1 MDLTRRFRD
10 KMMKERL
17 IFAYRGEV
25 TKENSI
31 PLLMLLDKEMENSE
45 FAIVGRKRLF
55 MFVLESL
62 QNVSRHTSGDL
73 YADMSLVVYSK
84 TDNGYTVTTGNVVP
98 SSSTNLLKEKL
109 EQINSLDA
117 KEIREVYRQML
128 SVAEFSDKGGAGLGL
143 IEMAKKTG
151 NKLDYA
157 FVELDG
163 DYSYFILSKTVDE
176 GGIGMHYEGQE
187 KKFRGKTIS
196 HLERLMA
203 DNNVNMIWCGH
214 ISSDVGKEVL
224 SFTEAKLAEDDI
236 ELILKRRV
244 FGTLVEL
251 LDNVANYSPGKE
263 AESKFGM
270 PVAMIK
276 LKDKVY
282 SITTGNL
289 ILNAQISHLKEK
301 IDIINKYDKKGL
313 KEFFV
318 RSLSGQTIKTD
329 STGNMGLIDMARKS
343 GSKLEY
349 QFEKVN
355 KLYSYYIVTV
365 NISDKKL

>member
-1 MDLTRRFRD
+1 
-10 KMMKERL
+10 
-17 IFAYRGEV
+17 
-25 TKENSI
+25 
-31 PLLMLLDKEMENSE
+31 
-45 FAIVGRKRLF
+45 
-55 MFVLESL
+55 
-62 QNVSRHTSGDL
+62 
-73 YADMSLVVYSK
+73 
-84 TDNGYTVTTGNVVP
+84 
-98 SSSTNLLKEKL
+98 
-109 EQINSLDA
+109 
-117 KEIREVYRQML
+117 
-128 SVAEFSDKGGAGLGL
+128 
-143 IEMAKKTG
+143 
-151 NKLDYA
+151 
-157 FVELDG
+157 
-163 DYSYFILSKTVDE
+163 
-176 GGIGMHYEGQE
+176 
-187 KKFRGKTIS
+187 
-196 HLERLMA
+196 MA
-203 DNNVNMIWCGH
+203 DNNVNMIWCGQ

-224 SFTEAKLAEDDI
+224 SFTETKLAEDDI

-251 LDNVANYSPGKE
+251 LDNVANYSPGRE
-263 AESKFGM
+263 AESKFAM

-289 ILNAQISHLKEK
+289 ILNSQISHLKEK

-318 RSLSGQTIKTD
+318 KSLSGQTIKTD